1 MRNKVFVP
9 ILSCILTV
17 SLVIPV
23 FAEPTINSIQKQ
35 KEKTEGNLNQISKQI
50 AGLEGNKAE
59 IEEEITEMNTELVD
73 ILTSIGVC
81 QSEIETKEKEIDEA
95 TVKLEQAEMD
105 ESRQYESMKRRVQFL
120 YEKGDKAYVQ
130 ALIESSGY
138 SDLVNKADYVE
149 KLYSYD
155 HELLEQYI
163 GVKQEVADLK
173 DLLEEEEAAL
183 ESSRFELGQEQA
195 TLETLI
201 NEKKKTVEDFDQQLA
216 VAREAASNMQ
226 KQLENQTKQLRALE
240 EAKRKEKEAALKK
253 QQEEAAKKAKLAK
266 KKSETT
272 ASDDGEVSI
281 NVETGET
288 EGGSDDDDYTTT
300 NEEFSAGAG
309 AATVESSGSSAGQ
322 KVIDY
327 ACQFVGN
334 PYVYGGTSLTNGT
347 DCSGFTQAVYKH
359 FGISLPRDS
368 FSQRSCGVGVSYDEA
383 QPGDIVCYAGH
394 VALYMGGG
402 MIVHASTERTG
413 ITYSP
418 ATYRTIITDIL
429 HITDD
434 QNLIVSITHY
444 LEFDFFPAGYGL
456 LNQQLMNSRI
466 FYTFH

>member
-1 MRNKVFVP
+1 MRNKVLLP

-17 SLVIPV
+17 SLVIPA
-23 FAEPTINSIQKQ
+23 FAEPTIDSVKKQ
-35 KEKTEGNLNQISKQI
+35 REKTQGGLNQISKQI
-50 AGLEGNKAE
+50 EGLEGNKAE
-59 IEEEITEMNTELVD
+59 VEEEITEMNTELVD

-81 QSEIETKEKEIDEA
+81 QNEIEIKEKEIDDA

-130 ALIESSGY
+130 ALIESTGY

-163 GVKQEVADLK
+163 GVKQEVEELK
-173 DLLEEEEAAL
+173 ELLEEEEAAL

-201 NEKKKTVEDFDQQLA
+201 SEKKKTVEDFDQQLA
-216 VAREAASNMQ
+216 LAREAASNMQ
-226 KQLENQTKQLRALE
+226 KQLENQTLQLRALE

-253 QQEEAAKKAKLAK
+253 QQEEAAKKAKLLK
-266 KKSETT
+266 KKSNTD
-272 ASDDGEVSI
+272 ASDNGEVSI

-288 EGGSDDDDYTTT
+288 EGGSDDGDDDYTTT

-347 DCSGFTQAVYKH
+347 DCSGFTQSVYKH

-418 ATYRTIITDIL
+418 ATYRTIITIRRVL
-429 HITDD
+429 
-434 QNLIVSITHY
+434 
-444 LEFDFFPAGYGL
+444 
-456 LNQQLMNSRI
+456 
-466 FYTFH
+466 